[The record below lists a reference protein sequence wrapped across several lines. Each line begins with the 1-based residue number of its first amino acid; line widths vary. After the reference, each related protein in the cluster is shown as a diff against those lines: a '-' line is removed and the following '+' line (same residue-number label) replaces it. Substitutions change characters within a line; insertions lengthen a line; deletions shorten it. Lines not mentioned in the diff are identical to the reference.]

1 MSHLDRFRN
10 ISVLGAAGKMG
21 SGILLLNVL
30 HSAKLMHHAPY
41 IGETFVIN
49 AIDQSFERLQ
59 GLMDYLKVQLQ
70 KWAEKNIVELR
81 KLYVNR
87 AHLID
92 NKDIIEAFV
101 FEALSMVKPTI
112 NMEAAYHSTLI
123 FEAIIEDENIKAG
136 VLKNIND
143 NNPNS
148 PYFLTNTS
156 AIPIKVLNDK
166 AGLDG
171 RIIGCHFYNPP
182 AVQKLI
188 EVVEL
193 DQAIPELAKIVN
205 GLAKHMN
212 KLIVPANDIAG
223 FIGNGFFMREI
234 IYAVN
239 LHNSLLKELSPAEA
253 LLTVDKLSHELLIR
267 PMGIFQL
274 MGYVGVDVCSLIMKV
289 MNRHLDEELQCPFLD
304 DLLSSG
310 IKGGQ
315 NADGTQRDGFFK
327 YQKGKAVEVLDIP
340 SLKYIDIKT
349 LAPRVDEFLSVQ
361 TKVYSWNQ
369 LSRSKYK
376 EQHINEF
383 FTQLKAEKSKGAQ
396 LAKDYLLAMKTIAE
410 QLLTNGICDSTE
422 YVNDVMKNGFYYL
435 YGPVNNFID

>member
-30 HSAKLMHHAPY
+30 HSAKLMHQAPY

-59 GLMDYLKVQLQ
+59 GLMDYLKVQLL

-81 KLYVNR
+81 KIYVNR

-101 FEALSMVKPTI
+101 FEAMSMVKPTI
-112 NMEAAYHSTLI
+112 NTEAAYHSSLI
-123 FEAIIEDENIKAG
+123 FEAIIEDENIKAE
-136 VLKNIND
+136 LFKNINE
-143 NNPNS
+143 NNTHE

-156 AIPIKVLNDK
+156 AIPIKVLNEK

-193 DQAIPELAKIVN
+193 ENPIPELTKIVH
-205 GLAKHMN
+205 GLAKHMD

-239 LHNSLLKELSPAEA
+239 LYESLLGELSTAEA
-253 LLTVDKLSHELLIR
+253 LLTVDKVSHELLLR

-274 MGYVGVDVCSLIMKV
+274 MGYVGVDVCSLIMNV
-289 MNRHLDEELQCPFLD
+289 MDRHLDEELKCRFLN
-304 DLLSSG
+304 DLLDKG
-310 IKGGQ
+310 VRGGQ

-327 YQKGKAVEVLDIP
+327 YHKAKAVEVIDLE
-340 SLKYIDIKT
+340 SSQYININELMPKIEAFLAMKT
-349 LAPRVDEFLSVQ
+349 KP
-361 TKVYSWNQ
+361 YSWSQ

-376 EQHINEF
+376 EKHIQEF
-383 FTQLKAEKSKGAQ
+383 FDRLKEEESKGAQ
-396 LAKDYLLAMKTIAE
+396 LARDYLSAMKSIAQ
-410 QLLTNGICDSTE
+410 QLHSNGICDSTDH
-422 YVNDVMKNGFYYL
+422 VNDVMKNGFYYL